1 MSTTLRYLAV
11 LAVLLCLAG
20 CAKHPTQPHDQLDA
34 KTAERIDDLFERFDN
49 PRVPGCNVGVAREG
63 RFVYQ
68 KSFGAA
74 DLDYPIANDA
84 DTRFPIGSN
93 SKQFTAMVVALLA
106 EDGKLSLADD
116 VRKWVPELPAYAKPI
131 TIGDLL
137 HHTSGLRDY
146 QALRFLS
153 GTPPDYLDLDWVLA
167 LLVEQHGTHFP
178 AGEQFEYSNSN
189 YVLARVVAERAGG
202 KTLRQLARE
211 RIFEPLGMRNTA
223 WDETG
228 KRTMPHRAT
237 PYAGNLADGWKRS
250 LGSTLAGSGG
260 VWTTVG
266 DLLRWDENF
275 YRNRLGR
282 GDPELV
288 RRAVTPSPASLH
300 ARAAGED
307 ERGGYGM
314 GIFLGTH
321 HGRPVQWHAGRG
333 PGHVGDMARYPR
345 QHVSVFCLCNSSVD
359 TRFLV
364 RSIADIVLGVP
375 KEPTAAAAAHKP
387 YVAIAPPLVAAT
399 EGDYL
404 NPVSGTTWTLRADP
418 ESPAKIALRVVGAD
432 YMLSATGP
440 DEYFLTDPPLGWRV
454 TVARDAAGK
463 GQRLTL
469 FEEGRETAHYARLAA
484 PPPAGEL
491 AAYVGAYDSDE
502 LDNPYTIRLVNGAL
516 QLDTKLQ
523 PKGTLQY
530 GGPDRFVLPTDW
542 FTLIF
547 TFTRDPSGKVNGFNL
562 DSGAANGFHF
572 ARRR

>member
-1 MSTTLRYLAV
+1 MPISRCLFV
-11 LAVLLCLAG
+11 LAVFLCLAG
-20 CAKHPTQPHDQLDA
+20 CANRPAQPHDQLDA

-49 PRVPGCNVGVAREG
+49 PRIPGCNVAVARDG

-68 KSFGAA
+68 KSFGSA
-74 DLDYPIANDA
+74 DLDYATPNEA

-106 EDGKLSLADD
+106 EDGKLSLTDD
-116 VRKWVPELPAYAKPI
+116 VRKWVPELPVYARPI
-131 TIGDLL
+131 TIDDLL

-167 LLVEQHGTHFP
+167 LLAKQRGTHFP

-211 RIFEPLGMRNTA
+211 RIFEPLGMKNTA

-228 KRTMPHRAT
+228 KRTMPKRAT
-237 PYAGNLADGWKRS
+237 PYAGSLADGWKRTF
-250 LGSTLAGSGG
+250 GTTLAGSGG
-260 VWTTVG
+260 VWTTVE

-275 YRNRLGR
+275 YENRLGR
-282 GDPELV
+282 GDPDLV
-288 RRAVTPSPASLH
+288 RRAVTPGPGTTQVRGVTS
-300 ARAAGED
+300 ED

-321 HGRPVQWHAGRG
+321 HSRPIQWHAGRG

-345 QHVSVFCLCNSSVD
+345 EHVSVFCLCNSTVD

-364 RSIADIVLGVP
+364 RQIGDIVLGVP
-375 KEPTAAAAAHKP
+375 KHAAAATQHKP
-387 YVAIAPPLVAAT
+387 YVVVAPPAIAAT

-404 NPVSGTTWTLRADP
+404 NPVTGTTWTLRADP

-454 TVARDAAGK
+454 TVARDANGK
-463 GQRLTL
+463 GTRLTL
-469 FEEGRETAHYARLAA
+469 FEESRETAHYDRLGT
-484 PPPAGEL
+484 PPPVAEL
-491 AAYVGAYDSDE
+491 AAYEGTYDSDE
-502 LDNPYTIRLVNGAL
+502 LDNPYTLRLANGAL
-516 QLDTKLQ
+516 QLDTRIQ
-523 PKGTLQY
+523 PKGTLEY
-530 GGPDRFVLPTDW
+530 GGRDRFILPTDW

-547 TFTRDPSGKVNGFNL
+547 TFTRDAHGKVDGFQL
-562 DSGAANGFHF
+562 DSGAANGIRFT
-572 ARRR
+572 RRK